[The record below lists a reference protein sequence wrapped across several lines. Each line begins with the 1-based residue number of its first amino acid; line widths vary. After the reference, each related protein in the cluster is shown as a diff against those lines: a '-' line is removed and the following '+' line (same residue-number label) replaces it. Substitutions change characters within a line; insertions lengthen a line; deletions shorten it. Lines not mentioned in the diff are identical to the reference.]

1 MNDQYDWFS
10 GLLIICFYDF
20 FQCDML
26 VSESDCAS
34 LPLQMYGIFRAVMKA
49 CVAVF
54 AVVGE
59 DDTVCHCNIVCGA
72 DLRAAQA
79 VHAQLLDEP
88 EQDLVPQI
96 LRVRTPAAPQRA
108 AF

>member
-1 MNDQYDWFS
+1 
-10 GLLIICFYDF
+10 
-20 FQCDML
+20 ML
-26 VSESDCAS
+26 VAESDRAS

-72 DLRAAQA
+72 DLCADATFDA
-79 VHAQLLDEP
+79 VVSYYIALCRIGL
-88 EQDLVPQI
+88 
-96 LRVRTPAAPQRA
+96 
-108 AF
+108 